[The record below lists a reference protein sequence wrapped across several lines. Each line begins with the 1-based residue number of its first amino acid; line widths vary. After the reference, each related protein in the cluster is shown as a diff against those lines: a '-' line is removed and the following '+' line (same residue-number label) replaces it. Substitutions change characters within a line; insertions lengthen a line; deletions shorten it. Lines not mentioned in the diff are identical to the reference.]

1 MRRTAA
7 TTRAPAKNSLMHDT
21 IILPCPAPADI
32 WIFGYG
38 SLMWR
43 PEFPHVERA
52 RATVVGYHRAFC
64 VASTHH
70 RGTEVRPGLVL
81 GLDRGG
87 ACVGV
92 AYRVDGA
99 QAAATLAYLRDRELI
114 YGVYRQANVIAQLD
128 TNPDREVSAI
138 AYVVERA
145 HPSWMGRLAPDQQI
159 ALIRGA
165 RGLSGTNLDYL
176 INSVRHLRD
185 LGIVE
190 PSLERL
196 AARAA
201 GYAFHASAG
210 GLVRPAASALHAA
223 WSRRP
228 MRAQRLRLEERRRF
242 MHRSRLS
249 DQ

>member
-1 MRRTAA
+1 MRD
-7 TTRAPAKNSLMHDT
+7 TTGRRDS
-21 IILPCPAPADI
+21 PADI

-43 PEFPHVERA
+43 PEFPHVERTQ
-52 RATVVGYHRAFC
+52 ATVVGYHRAFC

-70 RGTEVRPGLVL
+70 RGTEARPGLVL

-87 ACVGV
+87 TCVGV
-92 AYRVDGA
+92 AYRVAGA
-99 QAAATLAYLRDRELI
+99 HAAATLDYLRKRELI
-114 YGVYRQANVIAQLD
+114 YGVYREAHVTARLHTD
-128 TNPDREVSAI
+128 PHRDVTAI
-138 AYVVERA
+138 AYIVERA
-145 HPSWMGRLAPDQQI
+145 HPSWMGRLAPQRQI

-176 INSVRHLRD
+176 INTVRHLRE

-190 PSLERL
+190 AALERL

-201 GYAFHASAG
+201 GYAYHARPV
-210 GLVRPAASALHAA
+210 GLVRPAATALHAV
-223 WSRRP
+223 WQRRP
-228 MRAQRLRLEERRRF
+228 MQTRQLCLAERRRF
-242 MHRSRLS
+242 MHRIRMN